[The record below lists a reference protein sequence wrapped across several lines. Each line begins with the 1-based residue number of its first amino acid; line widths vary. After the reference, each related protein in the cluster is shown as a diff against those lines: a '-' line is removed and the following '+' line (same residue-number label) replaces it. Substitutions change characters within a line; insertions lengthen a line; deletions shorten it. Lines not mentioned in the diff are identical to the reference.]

1 MYLHY
6 DTVKL
11 QKSNEVNKCLHQ
23 WPIRQAKNSRVDFIF
38 HAIQN
43 ALNTY
48 ITLFLYLIL
57 KAHFFTNPVFMSNI
71 FLVYLSTLNIY

>member
-1 MYLHY
+1 MVG
-6 DTVKL
+6 TRVT
-11 QKSNEVNKCLHQ
+11 QKQNLWKTNHHS
-23 WPIRQAKNSRVDFIF
+23 QAKNSRVDFIF

-57 KAHFFTNPVFMSNI
+57 KAHFFTNPV
-71 FLVYLSTLNIY
+71 LCPIYF